1 MRAPCRQGRATP
13 SASTPHVAI
22 VAGGVIGIA
31 AIFSDQLIQIGGMSL
46 TANIVT
52 MSVFGAIVMYILSMA
67 SLFKLRISEPRLERP
82 FSAPVFPLFPAF
94 ALGAALICLL
104 TMIYFNPIV
113 AGLFVGLMIVGYL
126 YFLTTAS
133 RRGEAMEAARAY

>member
-1 MRAPCRQGRATP
+1 MLGQIHPKLG
-13 SASTPHVAI
+13 TPHVAI
-22 VAGGVIGIA
+22 VAGGVVGIA
-31 AIFSDQLIQIGGMSL
+31 AIFSDQLIQIGGQPL

-67 SLFKLRISEPRLERP
+67 SLFKLRVTEPHLNRP

-94 ALGAALICLL
+94 ALGAAVICLL
-104 TMIYFNPIV
+104 TMIYFNPLM
-113 AGLFVGLMIVGYL
+113 AGLFVGLLVVGYV

-133 RRGEAMEAARAY
+133 RRGEALAAASAY